1 MHRARFLLFVC
12 LIGITA
18 ACGSSDTPPTTPTPT
33 TFTEV
38 FAGTLTT
45 NGAQTFT
52 FISQGSGTVTATL
65 TALAPDATSLLG
77 ISLGTVASGGGC
89 QTIIVND
96 RATQSTGVTGAIG
109 SAGNLCARVYDPGVL
124 VAPVTFELTVVHP

>member
-1 MHRARFLLFVC
+1 MNRARLLIFAC
-12 LIGITA
+12 LIGTA
-18 ACGSSDTPPTTPTPT
+18 AGCGSDDPVLITPTPT
-33 TFTEV
+33 RFTEV

-52 FISQGSGTVTATL
+52 FISQGSGAVTATL
-65 TALAPDATSLLG
+65 TALAPDPASLLG
-77 ISLGTVASGGGC
+77 ISLGTVATGGGC

-96 RATQSTGVTGAIG
+96 KATQSSGVTGAVG